1 MTLLLRAIQLAEVQR
16 SRASQSG
23 SSKNGVE
30 ENNRLKTA
38 INQRQQRDIEIK
50 RRLADTA
57 SAMQDALKN
66 SEESTQMLQELM
78 PGLDKLQAQ
87 LMAIS

>member
-1 MTLLLRAIQLAEVQR
+1 VQR

-23 SSKNGVE
+23 ATTSSVE

-50 RRLADTA
+50 RRLAETA
-57 SAMQDALKN
+57 TAMQEALKN
-66 SEESTQMLQELM
+66 SEETTLMLQELV
-78 PGLDKLQAQ
+78 PGLDNLQVQ
-87 LMAIS
+87 LMSELSR

>member
-1 MTLLLRAIQLAEVQR
+1 MQR

-23 SSKNGVE
+23 ATTSSVE

-50 RRLADTA
+50 RRLAETA
-57 SAMQDALKN
+57 TAMQEALKN
-66 SEESTQMLQELM
+66 SEETTLMLQELV
-78 PGLDKLQAQ
+78 PGLDNLQVQ
-87 LMAIS
+87 LMSELSR